1 MPPPTGMVHFCPS
14 TAVQSAVMLGAVA
27 SAHPF
32 AEVVVDEVLP
42 EEGVELWLA
51 VGMCIGESWV
61 KSDPSTKG
69 PGVARRTADP
79 PPPHVPVFAG
89 DAVAVGKE
97 KADRCPR

>member
-27 SAHPF
+27 SAYPF

-51 VGMCIGESWV
+51 VGIVHWREL
-61 KSDPSTKG
+61 
-69 PGVARRTADP
+69 
-79 PPPHVPVFAG
+79 
-89 DAVAVGKE
+89 GKE
-97 KADRCPR
+97 RSEYEGPWCCQKNR